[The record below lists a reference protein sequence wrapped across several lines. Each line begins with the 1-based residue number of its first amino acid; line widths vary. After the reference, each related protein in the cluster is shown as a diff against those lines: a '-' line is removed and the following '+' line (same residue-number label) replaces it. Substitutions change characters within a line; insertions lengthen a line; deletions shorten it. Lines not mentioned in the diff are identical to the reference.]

1 MTYICIRTFES
12 TSGITYT
19 KNRVIPLFEYTKLNY
34 LEQRNFEENGE
45 QN

>member
-12 TSGITYT
+12 KAGITYV

-34 LEQRNFEENGE
+34 LEQRNFQEN
-45 QN
+45 QTK